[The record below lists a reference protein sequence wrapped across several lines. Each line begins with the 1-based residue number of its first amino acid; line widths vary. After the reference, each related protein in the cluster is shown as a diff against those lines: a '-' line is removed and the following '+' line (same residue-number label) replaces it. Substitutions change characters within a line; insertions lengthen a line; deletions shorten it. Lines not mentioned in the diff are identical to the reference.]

1 MANKTDQILQK
12 LKGKKMGVFID
23 EGNVFYS
30 QRELK
35 WRIHWE
41 KFLHY
46 LEKHATIE
54 MSRYYMGMPT
64 EKIAYEKNIIVKYRL
79 EKEGFKVVD
88 KPLKKIYLNKQKNDF
103 KNKCN
108 FDVEITRDVIRNLD
122 RLDVVI
128 VVSGDSDFIGLRD
141 DVLEHNKHFIFA
153 CFEHNVAW
161 EIRRS
166 YHIFFENIRAEI
178 EYMKENKNPGENPR

>member
-1 MANKTDQILQK
+1 MTNKAEQILQK
-12 LKGKKMGVFID
+12 LKGKKIGVFID

-35 WRIHWE
+35 WRIHWG
-41 KFLHY
+41 KFFSY
-46 LEKHATIE
+46 LRNYATVEIA
-54 MSRYYMGMPT
+54 RYYMGMPT
-64 EKIAYEKNIIVKYRL
+64 EKSAYEKNIIVKYRL
-79 EKEGFKVVD
+79 EKEGFKVID

-122 RLDVVI
+122 QLDAVI

-141 DVLEHNKHFIFA
+141 DILAHNKVFIFA

-166 YHIFFENIRAEI
+166 YHIFFENIRGEI
-178 EYMKENKNPGENPR
+178 EYIKENKNPGENPR